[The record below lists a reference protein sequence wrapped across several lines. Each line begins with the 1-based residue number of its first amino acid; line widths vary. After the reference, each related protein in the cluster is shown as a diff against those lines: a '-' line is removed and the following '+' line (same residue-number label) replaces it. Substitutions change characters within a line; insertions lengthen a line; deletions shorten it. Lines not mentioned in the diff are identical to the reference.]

1 MNRDNTKYS
10 SYWLRDGLFD
20 DDDSLLGLNQTES
33 KNNNLLAL
41 ASYKK
46 SIGNF
51 VNIVTNENIPVTFDV
66 RGNDSY
72 TDGKSVVISSKMDDK
87 NFDSTVG
94 LALHEGSHIKLTDF
108 DSLDK
113 VNNNIELVVDKDY
126 ITHLMDKHNM
136 DEWECKKWVS
146 RTVKD
151 LLNVIEDRRID
162 NYIYST
168 SLVTKVTTDYVR

>member
-10 SYWLRDGLFD
+10 SYWLRNGLFD
-20 DDDSLLGLNQTES
+20 DDDSLDLNPIES
-33 KNNNLLAL
+33 KHSNLVAL

-51 VNIVTNENIPVTFDV
+51 VDIVTGEHIPVTFDV
-66 RGNDSY
+66 RGDSY

-87 NFDSTVG
+87 DFDSTVG

-108 DSLDK
+108 STLDTI
-113 VNNNIELVVDKDY
+113 NNNIESVVDKDY

-136 DEWECKKWVS
+136 DEWECKQWVQ
-146 RTVKD
+146 K
-151 LLNVIEDRRID
+151 L
-162 NYIYST
+162 
-168 SLVTKVTTDYVR
+168 